1 MWRSTL
7 ATRSGYDDGVAR
19 RVFDFDLPDRFVAGA
34 IGEPGAR
41 AFYLQARQG
50 GALVSVGLEKT
61 QVAALAGRL
70 SELLDTV
77 EGLVG
82 ELPARAGHDDR
93 PLDEP
98 TVELFRVGAM
108 ALAWDATAQRVVI
121 EAQPLSEEGGF
132 AEVPDQAPDGPDL
145 LRVRVEPARARD
157 FVRRAASL
165 VAAGRPTCPF
175 CGQPLEATGHFCPK
189 TSLN

>member
-1 MWRSTL
+1 M
-7 ATRSGYDDGVAR
+7 VR
-19 RVFDFDLPDRFVAGA
+19 RVFDFDAPDRFVAGA
-34 IGEPGAR
+34 VGDPGAR
-41 AFYLQARQG
+41 SFYLQARQG

-61 QVAALAGRL
+61 QVAALAGRI

-77 EGLVG
+77 EGLAG

-108 ALAWDATAQRVVI
+108 ALAWDATARRVVI
-121 EAQPLSEEGGF
+121 EAQPLGEEVGF
-132 AEVPDQAPDGPDL
+132 AEVPDQTPDGPDL

-157 FVRRAASL
+157 FIRRAASL
-165 VAAGRPTCPF
+165 VAGGRPACPF
-175 CGQPLEATGHFCPK
+175 CGQPLEATGHFCSK
-189 TSLN
+189 ASLN

>member
-1 MWRSTL
+1 M
-7 ATRSGYDDGVAR
+7 GR

-77 EGLVG
+77 EGLAG

-108 ALAWDATAQRVVI
+108 ALAWDATAQRIVI

-165 VAAGRPTCPF
+165 VVAGRPTCPF
-175 CGQPLEATGHFCPK
+175 CGQPLESTGHFCPK

>member
-1 MWRSTL
+1 M
-7 ATRSGYDDGVAR
+7 VR
-19 RVFDFDLPDRFVAGA
+19 RVFDFDTPDRFVAGA
-34 IGEPGAR
+34 LGEPGAR

-61 QVAALAGRL
+61 QVAALAGRI
-70 SELLDTV
+70 SELLDAV
-77 EGLVG
+77 EGLAG
-82 ELPARAGHDDR
+82 ELPAQALHDDR

-108 ALAWDATAQRVVI
+108 ALAWDATSGQVVI
-121 EAQPLSEEGGF
+121 EAQPLSEDGAF
-132 AEVPDQAPDGPDL
+132 AEVPDQAPEGPDL
-145 LRVRVEPARARD
+145 LRVRVAPSRARD
-157 FVRRAASL
+157 FIRRAASR

-175 CGQPLEATGHFCPK
+175 CGQALEPTGHYCPK